1 MQRMQYG
8 TNVTNRVQN
17 SLLPCYIDH
26 MRKSLRIFFLCLLIL
41 SLPMRSMA
49 GVVTAECGMD
59 HQAAVATSVEHGAMS
74 AHETTDAGSH
84 ASGGS
89 GANVQL
95 S

>member
-1 MQRMQYG
+1 
-8 TNVTNRVQN
+8 
-17 SLLPCYIDH
+17 